1 MSKVDIIK
9 SAKADGIAENS
20 LFEDWKIMRQA
31 LEDKERKF
39 KEISINKV
47 HALTVCIFIRI
58 PVTSICIA
66 VTHSIVCSFFC
77 GLSLSILLFI
87 FFRWKRFYAYRS
99 AFPTKS
105 SISVNEANE
114 TLDYPKF
121 LIKSDFKFFSQSG
134 LCKNT
139 FYDEKVGV
147 LFLGESSKP
156 STEEFSMVEDEP
168 NFSISDLV
176 NSLKIASESIVE
188 DSLRSAVVKLY
199 SSLDSIP
206 ADAFDTQFGKHL
218 LGVYLEPLS
227 KLLNF
232 GKDASGTDYQ
242 KLLELLQILD
252 FFVEY
257 LNEARQVFRSD
268 SFSIDLDTMLRLAK
282 MDRKVV
288 ER

>member
-9 SAKADGIAENS
+9 SAKADGIAENL
-20 LFEDWKIMRQA
+20 LFEDWKTMRQA
-31 LEDKERKF
+31 LEDEERKF

-47 HALTVCIFIRI
+47 YALTTCIFVMI
-58 PVTSICIA
+58 PVISICIA
-66 VTHSIVCSFFC
+66 VTRSIVCSFFC
-77 GLSLSILLFI
+77 GLSLYILLFI

-99 AFPTKS
+99 AFLTKS

-121 LIKSDFKFFSQSG
+121 LIKSDFKFFSKSG
-134 LCKNT
+134 LCKNA

-147 LFLGESSKP
+147 LFLGESSKS

-176 NSLKIASESIVE
+176 NSLKITSESIVE
-188 DSLRSAVVKLY
+188 DSLRGAVDKLI
-199 SSLDSIP
+199 SSLDSVS
-206 ADAFDTQFGKHL
+206 ANAFDTQFGKHL
-218 LGVYLEPLS
+218 LEVYLEPLS

-232 GKDASGTDYQ
+232 SKDASDTDNQ

-252 FFVEY
+252 SFVEE
-257 LNEARQVFRSD
+257 LNEAMQAFKSD
-268 SFSIDLDTMLRLAK
+268 SLSIDLDTMLRLAK